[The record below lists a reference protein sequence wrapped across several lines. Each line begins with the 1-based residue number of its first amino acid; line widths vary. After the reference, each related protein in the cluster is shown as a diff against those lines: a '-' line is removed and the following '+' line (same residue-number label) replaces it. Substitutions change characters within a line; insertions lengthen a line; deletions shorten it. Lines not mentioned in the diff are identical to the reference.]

1 MRTSTDD
8 SEEDKWPMYMRETRL
23 LLRDRVCFC
32 RRMPL
37 LQGTSALSSS
47 CKQSVAPLVKYLIFN
62 LES

>member
-1 MRTSTDD
+1 MRTRTDD

-23 LLRDRVCFC
+23 QRRDWVCFC

-37 LQGTSALSSS
+37 LQGTSELSSS
-47 CKQSVAPLVKYLIFN
+47 CKQSVAPLVKYHIFN